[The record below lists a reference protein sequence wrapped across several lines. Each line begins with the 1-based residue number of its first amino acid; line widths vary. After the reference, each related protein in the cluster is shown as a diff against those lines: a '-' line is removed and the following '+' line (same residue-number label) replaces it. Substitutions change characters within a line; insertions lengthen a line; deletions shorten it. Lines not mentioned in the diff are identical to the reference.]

1 MNELYNVSVTA
12 STTLSPLLRLP
23 VTVSLLKSPGGLK
36 AALAL
41 EEDDIAVAVAVAGIV
56 KEVGTEE
63 AEGPSSNKR
72 TILLSGD
79 VGEYV
84 LLVD

>member
-36 AALAL
+36 A
-41 EEDDIAVAVAVAGIV
+41 DIAVAVAVAGIV

>member
-1 MNELYNVSVTA
+1 M
-12 STTLSPLLRLP
+12 
-23 VTVSLLKSPGGLK
+23 SLLKSPGGLK
-36 AALAL
+36 A
-41 EEDDIAVAVAVAGIV
+41 DIAVAVAVAGIV

>member
-1 MNELYNVSVTA
+1 M
-12 STTLSPLLRLP
+12 
-23 VTVSLLKSPGGLK
+23 
-36 AALAL
+36 
-41 EEDDIAVAVAVAGIV
+41 AVAGIV

>member
-1 MNELYNVSVTA
+1 M
-12 STTLSPLLRLP
+12 
-23 VTVSLLKSPGGLK
+23 SLLKSPGGLK